1 MESAAKKG
9 NEEKEMSAKNYAT
22 YLIVSSLLVTSVLY
36 AGFAMHRH
44 VQSDYGPAILTR
56 KGAFIV
62 FVVAEAMTLILSIFS
77 CFLAFLCWRNVKRNG
92 ALRKAQKLAMLYYS
106 VTVLVLI
113 GMHLVYI
120 SSNYVLHGMKLL
132 TMFQMFQMVAFWCF
146 WCFAITLT

>member
-132 TMFQMFQMVAFWCF
+132 TMFQMVAFWCF